1 MRMKQLKFQLAYLHL
16 KHERKAGVDS
26 VKTL

>member
-1 MRMKQLKFQLAYLHL
+1 MRMKQQKFQLAYLRL